1 MLLQRPAIPMNKSS
15 LLLLALFAS
24 LTLTITAQAVDK
36 KTGKTDPQTDLREI
50 TFFFSNDVRGETEPC
65 G

>member
-1 MLLQRPAIPMNKSS
+1 MNKSS

>member
-1 MLLQRPAIPMNKSS
+1 MYKSS
-15 LLLLALFAS
+15 LLLIALLASLALA
-24 LTLTITAQAVDK
+24 ITAGAVEK
-36 KTGKTDPQTDLREI
+36 KASKTNQKTDLREI

>member
-1 MLLQRPAIPMNKSS
+1 MNKSS
-15 LLLLALFAS
+15 LILIALFAS
-24 LTLTITAQAVDK
+24 LALAITAGAVEK
-36 KTGKTDPQTDLREI
+36 KAGKTNQKTDLREI

>member
-1 MLLQRPAIPMNKSS
+1 MNKSF
-15 LLLLALFAS
+15 LLLLALLAS
-24 LTLTITAQAVDK
+24 LALTITAQAVDK
-36 KTGKTDPQTDLREI
+36 KTGGIDPQPDLHEI